1 MAFHLPLLLINAGAP
16 FVSYVADALFG
27 IRTLWT
33 QSQTYFHP
41 TMSQNRLAPQ
51 ISRSLS
57 GELSNLVSSVSIS
70 SSNDELDKETLDD
83 IMEEMEDQPQEHE
96 A

>member
-1 MAFHLPLLLINAGAP
+1 
-16 FVSYVADALFG
+16 
-27 IRTLWT
+27 
-33 QSQTYFHP
+33 
-41 TMSQNRLAPQ
+41 MSQNRLAPQ